1 MGQPIAVTRQQ
12 SSRPGIV
19 RLEANR
25 TLTGMGHERFRSAD
39 EAHGPRPAAELA
51 RRLFATGHVDAVHV
65 HGNIVTVDVAKGS
78 DGAGF
83 DDVLRDLYQ
92 YWQPGME
99 PPSFD
104 DLVAEDEAASSASP
118 AASGGE
124 AGDAALSE
132 AAKRVPAHLL
142 ERSRQA
148 RERWKAKRGA

>member
-1 MGQPIAVTRQQ
+1 MGQPVAVVRQP

-25 TLTGMGHERFRSAD
+25 TLTGMGHERFRSAA
-39 EAHGPRPAAELA
+39 EADGPRPAAVLA

-65 HGNIVTVDVAKGS
+65 HGNMVTLDLAKGYDAS
-78 DGAGF
+78 GL

-92 YWQPGME
+92 YWKPGME
-99 PPSFD
+99 PPSFE
-104 DLVAEDEAASSASP
+104 DLVPEEPAAAP

-142 ERSRQA
+142 ERSRTA
-148 RERWKAKRGA
+148 RERWKAKQDG